1 MPANILNTPSD
12 LELLD
17 IGLNAHE
24 PGWLLGSDFDFNAL
38 DFPITT
44 AISEWGHPNHEDVPP
59 HQETY
64 DASNALGCCKG
75 HTSLSDLVP
84 AVQYNW
90 YTTLTRDVVCYES
103 PDRLHGQDHI
113 DEAYR
118 EGLRHKL
125 QPCPSN
131 TALPSADFL
140 VSSIPWSVFPCTTE
154 HRLTKN
160 RTFASSYTLYDS
172 TLCSQLCMRHPSVL
186 HRRTPSSSYLCALSV
201 PFLWAQQPLLRRAGR
216 SSKR

>member
-1 MPANILNTPSD
+1 MSQNSLSSPSFSHPPTASTTSPWSVQAEQPGQTLTDSSLQHHALQSDVGPASSGQYVGAVFPGVPAGVFNTPTD

-24 PGWLLGSDFDFNAL
+24 PAWLLGSDFDLNAL
-38 DFPITT
+38 DFPMSTVM
-44 AISEWGHPNHEDVPP
+44 SEWGYPNHEDLPP

-64 DASNALGCCKG
+64 DASNAPSRCRG
-75 HTSLSDLVP
+75 HMSLSDLVP
-84 AVQYNW
+84 AVQHNW
-90 YTTLTRDVVCYES
+90 YTTLTRDVVCHEA
-103 PDRLHGQDHI
+103 PDQLHGPEQI

-140 VSSIPWSVFPCTTE
+140 VS
-154 HRLTKN
+154 N
-160 RTFASSYTLYDS
+160 
-172 TLCSQLCMRHPSVL
+172 
-186 HRRTPSSSYLCALSV
+186 
-201 PFLWAQQPLLRRAGR
+201 
-216 SSKR
+216 